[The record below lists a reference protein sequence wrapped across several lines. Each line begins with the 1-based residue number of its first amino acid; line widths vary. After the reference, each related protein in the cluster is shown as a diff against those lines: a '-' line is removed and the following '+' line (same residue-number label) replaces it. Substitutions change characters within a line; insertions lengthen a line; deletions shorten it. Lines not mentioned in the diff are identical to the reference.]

1 MSLRVATWSWLL
13 TLVFPAA
20 LLADPQQCS
29 LPSIAEVSPR
39 LPTSA
44 DQISIVTLF
53 HDHNCVAITSV
64 VQGNT
69 IHLVNDPF
77 CFLPPPGCGDFLHF
91 PPLVVGPLP
100 AGNYV
105 ITLEEGAGGNVVDTQ
120 TITVSAPA
128 TDLALQS
135 SRFSVGVTWSHPD
148 GRPGGAAQAVR
159 VTDNSGYFW
168 FFDSGDLEVT
178 VKMLDAAP
186 INGRF
191 WLFAASMTN
200 VPFTLTIVDHLG
212 TKGECT
218 ATPAPSACTRTYQSP
233 SGKNQNFIDLSAFPS
248 P

>member
-13 TLVFPAA
+13 ILVSPAA
-20 LLADPQQCS
+20 LLADPQQCQD
-29 LPSIAEVSPR
+29 PSIVEVTPR

-44 DQISIVTLF
+44 DQIGIVMLF
-53 HDHNCVAITSV
+53 HLHPCFDSISSF

-69 IHLVNDPF
+69 IHLVDDPI
-77 CFLPPPGCGDFLHF
+77 CFAVPLDCGGDFLHS
-91 PPLVVGPLP
+91 PVIVGPLP
-100 AGNYV
+100 AGSYV
-105 ITLEEGAGGNVVDTQ
+105 ISLEGGGGTVLDTQ
-120 TITVSAPA
+120 ALTVSAPA
-128 TDLALQS
+128 TDLVLQS
-135 SRFSVGVTWSHPD
+135 SRFSAGVTWSHPD

-168 FFDSGDLEVT
+168 FFDSGNLEVT

-200 VPFTLTIVDHLG
+200 VPFTLTIVDSLG
-212 TKGECT
+212 TKGECST
-218 ATPAPSACTRTYQSP
+218 TPAPPACTRTYQSP
-233 SGKNQNFIDLSAFPS
+233 SGTNQNFIDLSAFPS

>member
-13 TLVFPAA
+13 TLIFPAA
-20 LLADPQQCS
+20 LLADPQQC
-29 LPSIAEVSPR
+29 LQNPSIAEVTPR

-44 DQISIVTLF
+44 DQIGIVTLF
-53 HDHNCVAITSV
+53 HTHFCVDIRTS

-69 IHLVNDPF
+69 IHLVDDPF

-91 PPLVVGPLP
+91 PPVTVGPLP
-100 AGNYV
+100 AGSYV
-105 ITLEEGAGGNVVDTQ
+105 ISLEGPGGTVYDTQ
-120 TITVSAPA
+120 PITVSAPA
-128 TDLALQS
+128 TDLVLQS

-148 GRPGGAAQAVR
+148 GRPGGSAQAVR

-200 VPFTLTIVDHLG
+200 VPFTLTIADSLG
-212 TKGECT
+212 TNGECST
-218 ATPAPSACTRTYQSP
+218 APTPPACTRTYQSP
-233 SGKNQNFIDLSAFPS
+233 SGTNQNFIDLSAFPS